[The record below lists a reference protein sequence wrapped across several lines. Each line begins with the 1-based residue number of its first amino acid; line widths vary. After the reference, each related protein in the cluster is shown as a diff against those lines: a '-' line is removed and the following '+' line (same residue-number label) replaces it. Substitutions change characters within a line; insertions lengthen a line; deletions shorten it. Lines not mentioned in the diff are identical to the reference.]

1 MMMFCL
7 VENQSGEARIV
18 ESSTEETAKIY
29 ACTFIC
35 TLNIMSE
42 NTKTLFVEIGSL
54 CGLQIYVNLS
64 AEMRTMEKDERYRD
78 AS

>member
-1 MMMFCL
+1 
-7 VENQSGEARIV
+7 VENQSGEASIM
-18 ESSTEETAKIY
+18 ESITEKTAKIY
-29 ACTFIC
+29 ACIFIC

-54 CGLQIYVNLS
+54 CGLQIYVNRS
-64 AEMRTMEKDERYRD
+64 AEMRTMEKDERYSD